1 MEVGFWV
8 VIVFLLFYEPII
20 GYFGF
25 QKFKKDVEIYEGARI
40 KYYINTMIGIW
51 IPTVFILLLVA
62 FTDLSLQQI
71 GLKMPRINTEVL
83 GTWFTYI
90 GLGIGIFYLSF
101 VLYYILG
108 YFLSDKIKRQLT
120 EKKAEEWEKS
130 EVSPI
135 FPVSKKEKQLWG
147 YVSITAGITEEIIY
161 RGFLIFAFTYLFPD
175 LSVWIVILLA
185 SILFGLAHTYQGFV
199 MGVLRTT
206 IFGVLFSILY
216 IGLDSI
222 IPLILFHFLLDYIVR
237 LGDEKS

>member
-1 MEVGFWV
+1 MELGFWI
-8 VIVFLLFYEPII
+8 VIIFLLFYEPII

-25 QKFKKDVEIYEGARI
+25 QKFKKNVEIYENARI

-51 IPTVFILLLVA
+51 IPTVFILVLVA
-62 FTDLSLQQI
+62 FTDLTLQQI
-71 GLKMPRINTEVL
+71 GLKIPRINTEVL
-83 GTWFTYI
+83 GTWFTYL
-90 GLGIGIFYLSF
+90 GLGIGILYLSF
-101 VLYYILG
+101 VLYYIFG
-108 YFLSDKIKRQLT
+108 YFFSDKIKSQLT
-120 EKKAEEWEKS
+120 KKKSDEWEKS

-135 FPVSKKEKQLWG
+135 FPITKKEKKLWG

-161 RGFLIFAFTYLFPD
+161 RGFSIFAFTYLFPD

-185 SILFGLAHTYQGFV
+185 SILFGLAHSYQGFV

-222 IPLILFHFLLDYIVR
+222 IPLILFHFLLDYIVK

>member
-1 MEVGFWV
+1 MELGFWV
-8 VIVFLLFYEPII
+8 VIIFLLFYEPII

-25 QKFKKDVEIYEGARI
+25 QKFKKNVEIYGDARI

-51 IPTVFILLLVA
+51 IPTVFILVLVA
-62 FTDLSLQQI
+62 FTDLTLQQI
-71 GLKMPRINTEVL
+71 GLKIPRINTEVL
-83 GTWFTYI
+83 GTWFTYL
-90 GLGIGIFYLSF
+90 GLGIGILYLSF

-108 YFLSDKIKRQLT
+108 YFFSDKIKSQLT
-120 EKKAEEWEKS
+120 KKKSDEWGKS

-135 FPVSKKEKQLWG
+135 FPITKKEKKLWG

-161 RGFLIFAFTYLFPD
+161 RGFSIFAFTYLFPD

-185 SILFGLAHTYQGFV
+185 SILFGLAHSYQGFV

-222 IPLILFHFLLDYIVR
+222 IPLILFHFLLDYIVK